1 MLNHVFFRFKGCRPC
16 RRPRKNWQGSKP
28 NWQKTFRCFAPWG
41 FRPFSYVYILLWN
54 IFDRFELLFVNGF
67 FIWVYVNIMILWFY
81 GFMDLS
87 NSIIVIYYIRY
98 FWPYYYIAS
107 VAPHRCMVAPHR
119 CMIFYQSIRGP
130 CFFDPP
136 PCFFDHPRVCLTPHE
151 WNLKW
156 NSKEIFKKPT
166 WMFEN
171 LDNKEI
177 LHKTLNLTLNET
189 WKNP

>member
-1 MLNHVFFRFKGCRPC
+1 MRSWCRSCKMIWADWRRNDRFKGCRPC

-130 CFFDPP
+130 CFFWSPTLFFWPP
-136 PCFFDHPRVCLTPHE
+136 PCLFDP
-151 WNLKW
+151 
-156 NSKEIFKKPT
+156 S
-166 WMFEN
+166 WM
-171 LDNKEI
+171 KS
-177 LHKTLNLTLNET
+177 
-189 WKNP
+189 

>member
-1 MLNHVFFRFKGCRPC
+1 MGRRQGGQPYITFGYH
-16 RRPRKNWQGSKP
+16 RRPPARTRAAARGRRP
-28 NWQKTFRCFAPWG
+28 DLRAAAPAADPG
-41 FRPFSYVYILLWN
+41 RIGKEANQIGKKLFGASHLEAFDLFPMYIYILLWN

-130 CFFDPP
+130 CFFWSPTLFFWPP
-136 PCFFDHPRVCLTPHE
+136 PCLFDP
-151 WNLKW
+151 
-156 NSKEIFKKPT
+156 S
-166 WMFEN
+166 WM
-171 LDNKEI
+171 KS
-177 LHKTLNLTLNET
+177 
-189 WKNP
+189 